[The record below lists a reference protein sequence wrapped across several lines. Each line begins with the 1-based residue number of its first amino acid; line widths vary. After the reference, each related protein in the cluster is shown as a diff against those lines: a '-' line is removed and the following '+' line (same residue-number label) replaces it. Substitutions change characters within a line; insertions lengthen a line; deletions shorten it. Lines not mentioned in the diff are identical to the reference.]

1 MKYRIAFLFFLLGS
15 VYSAQQLMLT
25 QIDVQTWATT
35 NLNVVTFR
43 NGDPIRY
50 VTNNDEWIR
59 CHSNGVPAYCYY
71 NNDPRN
77 GETYGAIYNWFA
89 MADPR
94 GLAPE
99 GFRVANDIDWAILYN
114 FLKRG
119 INNYQDQGI
128 SAIKLKSSHSWLEGG
143 NGEDQYGMSI
153 LPGGYRML
161 NGSYDGI
168 GNSVGIWSR
177 DTITYYGYSKS
188 NAYSSYNIYFQA
200 NMNDMLFKKENT
212 RTGFYVRCIYG
223 IEPLIISDSKV
234 TLSEYEIYQK
244 KLSEGVKQ
252 SKQDESNSKAKKKE
266 KKKEGD

>member
-1 MKYRIAFLFFLLGS
+1 
-15 VYSAQQLMLT
+15 
-25 QIDVQTWATT
+25 
-35 NLNVVTFR
+35 
-43 NGDPIRY
+43 
-50 VTNNDEWIR
+50 
-59 CHSNGVPAYCYY
+59 
-71 NNDPRN
+71 
-77 GETYGAIYNWFA
+77 
-89 MADPR
+89 
-94 GLAPE
+94 
-99 GFRVANDIDWAILYN
+99 VANDIDWAILYN

-128 SAIKLKSSHSWLEGG
+128 SAIKLKSAHFWSDGG

-161 NGSYDGI
+161 NGSFDGI
-168 GNSVGIWSR
+168 GNSVGLWSR

-223 IEPLIISDSKV
+223 IEPLIISDSNSN
-234 TLSEYEIYQK
+234 LSEYEIYQK

>member
-1 MKYRIAFLFFLLGS
+1 MKHRITFLFFLLGN
-15 VYSAQQLMLT
+15 VFSAQNLGLT
-25 QIDVQTWATT
+25 QINYQTWATT

-119 INNYQDQGI
+119 INNYQDLGV
-128 SAIKLKSSHSWLEGG
+128 SGIKLKSTHSWKDNGV
-143 NGEDQYGMSI
+143 GEDQYGMSI
-153 LPGGYRML
+153 LPGGSRML

-168 GNSVGIWSR
+168 GNSVGLWSR

-188 NAYSSYNIYFQA
+188 NAYSSSSIYFQSQL
-200 NMNDMLFKKENT
+200 NDMLFKKENK

-223 IEPLIISDSKV
+223 IEPVIITESEAVK
-234 TLSEYEIYQK
+234 SEYELYQEKLK
-244 KLSEGVKQ
+244 KRH
-252 SKQDESNSKAKKKE
+252 
-266 KKKEGD
+266 